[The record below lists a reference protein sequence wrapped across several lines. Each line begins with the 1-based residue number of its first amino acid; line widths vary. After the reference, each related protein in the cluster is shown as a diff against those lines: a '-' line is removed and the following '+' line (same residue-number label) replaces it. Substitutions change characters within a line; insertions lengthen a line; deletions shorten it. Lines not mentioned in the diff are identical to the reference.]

1 MYNSKMMI
9 HDITTD
15 MLNPPAFVAL
25 LETRRKCP
33 NGADYGGPDVAAAQR
48 KAYPDIKTQDLSFPS
63 DVAFQK
69 ALAAARKMK
78 WEIVDADPAGGRI
91 EAVATTFLFRFKDD
105 VVIRITPAG
114 AASRLDIRSAS
125 RVGKSDL
132 GANARRIRRFFLLIF
147 QG

>member
-1 MYNSKMMI
+1 MI

-15 MLNPPAFVAL
+15 TLNPPAFVAL

-48 KAYPDIKTQDLSFPS
+48 TAYPDIRTRELAFPS
-63 DVAFQK
+63 DIAFQK
-69 ALAAARKMK
+69 ALEAARKMG
-78 WEIVDADPAGGRI
+78 WEIVDANASEGRI
-91 EAVATTFLFRFKDD
+91 EATATTFLFRFKDD

-114 AASRLDIRSAS
+114 AASRIDIRSVS